1 MFRLFRMKLIVKVI
15 CSHVLGA
22 LAPPSGLIVNIYLIY
37 FIAHKMSFSLVK
49 SILFT
54 ENELR
59 AGVMTVKMNSM
70 LGC

>member
-15 CSHVLGA
+15 CSHVLSA

-49 SILFT
+49 STFIH
-54 ENELR
+54 R
-59 AGVMTVKMNSM
+59 K
-70 LGC
+70 